1 MYKLEDT
8 LKTVFIVFML
18 VLAVIEVVGLFMVF
32 FNWQVGLV
40 LISVPIALAIAVAF
54 AVVYR
59 VPAAYIGVPESLI
72 VGRFKAEKFEECGCS
87 VPIARATVEGLNLK
101 WPWHKIHLMSREID
115 THRIDKERYDIKEGA
130 VIVSGNVQRRTSL
143 LCAYRKLAISPED
156 VRVGMA
162 GLIDQVM
169 VKNLIEKELEEALQ
183 LKGDLREAIDTALSE
198 QKMVD
203 NPNDPNNDPKKK
215 EIGRTL
221 YGEEVTVSQH
231 RFGDEIVSVNIDKI
245 DPVQELQDARNAVQ
259 VESLKKKQAEKKMER
274 YAHVR
279 GEIKKEFNLSDEK
292 TAELFELAEGLSTK
306 EKKLYGLSDLTEIG
320 EIMKGLAAFLG
331 KGGK

>member
-8 LKTVFIVFML
+8 LKTVFLLFML
-18 VLAVIEVVGLFMVF
+18 ALACAEVIGLFMVF
-32 FNWQVGLV
+32 FNWQIGSALIVMPIV
-40 LISVPIALAIAVAF
+40 LTVAVAF

-72 VGRFKAEKFEECGCS
+72 VGRFRAEKFEECGCS

-101 WPWHKIHLMSREID
+101 WPWHKVHLMSREID
-115 THRIDKERYDIKEGA
+115 THRIDQERYDIKEGA

-198 QKMVD
+198 QKMVE
-203 NPNDPNNDPKKK
+203 DPDDPDK
-215 EIGRTL
+215 EVGRTL
-221 YGEEVTVSQH
+221 YGQPVSVSQH

-259 VESLKKKQAEKKMER
+259 VESLKKRQAEKKMER
-274 YAHVR
+274 YAYER
-279 GEIKKEFNLSDEK
+279 QKIKEEFKLSDEK

-306 EKKLYGLSDLTEIG
+306 EKKLYGVSDLGEIG
-320 EIMKGLAAFLG
+320 EVVKGLAMFFG